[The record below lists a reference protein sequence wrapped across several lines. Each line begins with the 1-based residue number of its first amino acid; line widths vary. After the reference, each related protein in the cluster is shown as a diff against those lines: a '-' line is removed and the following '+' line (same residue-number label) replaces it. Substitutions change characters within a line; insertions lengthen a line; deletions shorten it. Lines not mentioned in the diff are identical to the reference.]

1 MPLES
6 LLELVKT
13 LSDRIDEHGPAL
25 RQSEA
30 LTRYALIDPLL
41 RELGWD
47 TSDPDMV
54 IPEYRS
60 GNGRADYALMNDG
73 SPAMM
78 VEAKSLGTPLQDSV
92 LAQGINYCLMEGTS
106 YFSVTDGRLW
116 EIYETHKP
124 VPIDE
129 KRIVRFDLTDNPTQV
144 CLKALALW
152 RPSVESGYIDVGQ
165 NPIAGLPQNQ
175 PKAQQIQPAPIE
187 EPVIQPTPDTLAV
200 DRTDWQPLS
209 EVNLPKG
216 YSPSEILIQFPFPD
230 KTTVKAKNR
239 NSILME
245 VTRWL
250 VNQNHLG
257 PSHCPVQLPQASSRH
272 LIHTEPIHP
281 SGRQFSTQ
289 SKKVGPLYIETQ
301 QQTETIIKI
310 TCHII
315 KTAGQDPSKFKVR
328 IS

>member
-78 VEAKSLGTPLQDSV
+78 VESKGLGTPLRDTV
-92 LAQGINYCLMEGTS
+92 LSQGINYCLMEGTS
-106 YFSVTDGRLW
+106 YFSVTDGRIW

-129 KRIVRFDLTDNPTQV
+129 KRIVRFDIKDSPAQV
-144 CLKALALW
+144 CLSVLALW
-152 RPSVESGYIDVGQ
+152 RYSLETGRVIEVQTPVLPLSPYQTEPSQPLPTEEITPQPVSVVPMIDDGM
-165 NPIAGLPQNQ
+165 
-175 PKAQQIQPAPIE
+175 
-187 EPVIQPTPDTLAV
+187 
-200 DRTDWQPLS
+200 DWQPLS
-209 EVNLPKG
+209 GFEPPLNSRPA
-216 YSPSEILIQFPFPD
+216 EISFPD
-230 KTTVKAKNR
+230 NSTAKITNWR
-239 NSILME
+239 SMLVE
-245 VTRWL
+245 CARWL
-250 VNQNHLG
+250 VNGGYLSESN
-257 PSHCPVQLPQASSRH
+257 CPIKSPYAH
-272 LIHTEPIHP
+272 GYYIIHTSPTHS
-281 SGRQFSTQ
+281 SGKSFRRGHQ
-289 SKKVGPLYIETQ
+289 VGSLYIEAHSDRA
-301 QQTETIIKI
+301 IHSVSK
-310 TCHII
+310 TCRVIGDI
-315 KTAGQDPSKFKVR
+315 GQDPAQFKVR
-328 IS
+328 LS

>member
-6 LLELVKT
+6 LLELVQI
-13 LSDRIDEHGPAL
+13 LSSRIDRHGPAL

-47 TSDPDMV
+47 TADPDMV

-60 GNGRADYALMNDG
+60 GNGRADYALMNNG

-124 VPIDE
+124 VPIND
-129 KRIVRFDLTDNPTQV
+129 KQIVCFDLKDDPGQV

-152 RPSVESGYIDVGQ
+152 QPSVMSGQVSVGQ
-165 NPIAGLPQNQ
+165 TPILTP
-175 PKAQQIQPAPIE
+175 PISTTIQQTQVPTIT
-187 EPVIQPTPDTLAV
+187 QPTTSSAPVVPVTTG
-200 DRTDWQPLS
+200 RNWRSLS
-209 EVNLPKG
+209 VFDPVPG
-216 YSPSEILIQFPFPD
+216 SPRPSEIMFPD
-230 KTTVKAKNR
+230 
-239 NSILME
+239 NSRSDINLWNQIPME

-250 VNQNHLG
+250 LENNLID
-257 PSHCPVQLPQASSRH
+257 SHQLPIPRGGRYILSTSGVHKNGKPFTALKQVGH
-272 LIHTEPIHP
+272 LYLEVNYNSTNLTENA
-281 SGRQFSTQ
+281 R
-289 SKKVGPLYIETQ
+289 L
-301 QQTETIIKI
+301 TIQ
-310 TCHII
+310 HL
-315 KTAGQDPSKFKVR
+315 GQDPAQFKVR
-328 IS
+328 LP

>member
-13 LSDRIDEHGPAL
+13 LSYRIDEHGPAL

-54 IPEYRS
+54 VPEYRS

-78 VEAKSLGTPLQDSV
+78 VEAKSLATPLQDSV

-124 VPIDE
+124 VPIND
-129 KRIVRFDLTDNPTQV
+129 KQIVRFDLKDNPAQV

-152 RPSVESGYIDVGQ
+152 RYSLETGHVIEAQSPVLPLSPDHSKPSPTIPDEKP
-165 NPIAGLPQNQ
+165 NPQ
-175 PKAQQIQPAPIE
+175 PTSVV
-187 EPVIQPTPDTLAV
+187 PVIDDGMGWL
-200 DRTDWQPLS
+200 PLS
-209 EVNLPKG
+209 KFIPGKS
-216 YSPSEILIQFPFPD
+216 SPPPDEIQFPD
-230 KTTVKAKNR
+230 DSRVKINYSYQIPA
-239 NSILME
+239 E
-245 VTRWL
+245 TTRWL
-250 VNQNHLG
+250 LNNNLVDMGRLPIERGKRYILSTSNVHQN
-257 PSHCPVQLPQASSRH
+257 
-272 LIHTEPIHP
+272 
-281 SGRQFSTQ
+281 GRDFDAPKQ
-289 SKKVGPLYIETQ
+289 VGHIYIESKYDGKGPVANTQ
-301 QQTETIIKI
+301 LIIQRM
-310 TCHII
+310 
-315 KTAGQDPSKFKVR
+315 GQDPAKFKVR